1 MISSWELIINL
12 WGCKM
17 KYEEIYNMIRMIC
30 GSLLMVGMFA
40 IPSCEDDRVEEEV
53 VLEPNMQMWVN
64 GDPIDPF
71 TYYGSITTFGQKK
84 LGEDGKIKKLLVFH
98 FQREVGRVLPT
109 LEHYA
114 TIWYDE
120 DAEDNSNLID
130 PGMYLNYGAEDTL
143 DREQSINLE
152 IIGSQDYT
160 NFGQAEITK
169 IEDNKVSGVVNGQFY
184 NPYRDELQ
192 IALLVFD
199 NIEIGMDPEG
209 TFYDGE

>member
-1 MISSWELIINL
+1 
-12 WGCKM
+12 M
-17 KYEEIYNMIRMIC
+17 KHEEIYNIVRMIC

-40 IPSCEDDRVEEEV
+40 IPSCEDNKVEEEV

-64 GDPIDPF
+64 GDPINPY
-71 TYYGSITTFGQKK
+71 TYYGSITTFGKK
-84 LGEDGKIKKLLVFH
+84 ELGEDGKIKKLLVFH

-130 PGMYLNYGAEDTL
+130 PGLYLNYGSEDTL

-209 TFYDGE
+209 TFYDDE

>member
-1 MISSWELIINL
+1 MV
-12 WGCKM
+12 
-17 KYEEIYNMIRMIC
+17 RVIC
-30 GSLLMVGMFA
+30 GSLLMAIMFMM
-40 IPSCEDDRVEEEV
+40 PSCEDNVVEEEV

-130 PGMYLNYGAEDTL
+130 PGLYLNYGPEDTL

-169 IEDNKVSGVVNGQFY
+169 IEDNKVSGIINGQFY

-209 TFYDGE
+209 TFYDDE

>member
-1 MISSWELIINL
+1 
-12 WGCKM
+12 M
-17 KYEEIYNMIRMIC
+17 KYYEIYNNVRLFC
-30 GSLLMVGMFA
+30 LMGILSVFTL
-40 IPSCEDDRVEEEV
+40 SCEDTRVEEEV
-53 VLEPNMQMWVN
+53 ILEPSMQMWVN
-64 GDPIDPF
+64 GEPIDPF
-71 TYYGSITTFGQKK
+71 TYYGSITTFGSKS

-114 TIWYDE
+114 TIWYNHN
-120 DAEDNSNLID
+120 AEDNNDLID
-130 PGMYLNYGAEDTL
+130 AGMYLNYGAEDTL
-143 DREQSINLE
+143 DRDKTINLE

-169 IEDNKVSGVVNGQFY
+169 VEDNKVSGIVNGQFY

-209 TFYDGE
+209 TFYTGE

>member
-1 MISSWELIINL
+1 
-12 WGCKM
+12 M
-17 KYEEIYNMIRMIC
+17 KYYEIYNNIRLFC
-30 GSLLMVGMFA
+30 LMGILSVFTL
-40 IPSCEDDRVEEEV
+40 SCEDNRIADEV
-53 VLEPNMQMWVN
+53 VLEPSMKMWVN
-64 GDPIDPF
+64 GDPIDPY
-71 TYYGSITTFGQKK
+71 TYYGSITTFGSKS

-120 DAEDNSNLID
+120 DGEDNSNLID
-130 PGMYLNYGAEDTL
+130 PGMYLNYGPEDTE
-143 DREQSINLE
+143 DRDKTINLE

-160 NFGQAEITK
+160 DFGQAEITK
-169 IEDNKVSGVVNGQFY
+169 NEDNKISGIVNGQFY

-209 TFYDGE
+209 TFYDDE

>member
-1 MISSWELIINL
+1 
-12 WGCKM
+12 M
-17 KYEEIYNMIRMIC
+17 KYYEIYNNVRLFC
-30 GSLLMVGMFA
+30 LMGILSIFTL
-40 IPSCEDDRVEEEV
+40 SCEDKVVEEEV
-53 VLEPNMQMWVN
+53 VLEPSMEMWVN

-71 TYYGSITTFGQKK
+71 TYYGSITTFGQKT

-114 TIWYDE
+114 TIWYDN
-120 DAEDNSNLID
+120 DAEDNSDLID
-130 PGMYLNYGAEDTL
+130 AGMYLNYGAEDTL
-143 DREQSINLE
+143 DRDKTINLE

-169 IEDNKVSGVVNGQFY
+169 VEDGKVSGIVNGQFY

-209 TFYDGE
+209 TFYTGDD

>member
-1 MISSWELIINL
+1 MV
-12 WGCKM
+12 
-17 KYEEIYNMIRMIC
+17 RVIC
-30 GSLLMVGMFA
+30 GSLLMAIMFMM
-40 IPSCEDDRVEEEV
+40 PSCEDNVVEEEV

-64 GDPIDPF
+64 GDPINPF

-130 PGMYLNYGAEDTL
+130 PGLYLNYGPEDTL

-169 IEDNKVSGVVNGQFY
+169 IEDNKVSGIINGQFY

-209 TFYDGE
+209 TFYDDE

>member
-1 MISSWELIINL
+1 MRH
-12 WGCKM
+12 
-17 KYEEIYNMIRMIC
+17 EEIYNYVRMIC

-40 IPSCEDDRVEEEV
+40 IPSCEDNEVQEEV

-64 GDPIDPF
+64 GDPIDPY
-71 TYYGSITTFGQKK
+71 TYYGSITTFGKK
-84 LGEDGKIKKLLVFH
+84 ELGEDGKIKKLLVFH

-114 TIWYDE
+114 TIWYDN

-130 PGMYLNYGAEDTL
+130 PGMYLNYGSEDTL
-143 DREQSINLE
+143 DRDKTINLE

-169 IEDNKVSGVVNGQFY
+169 VEDNKVSGIVNGQFY

>member
-1 MISSWELIINL
+1 MR
-12 WGCKM
+12 
-17 KYEEIYNMIRMIC
+17 YEEIYNYVRMIC

-40 IPSCEDDRVEEEV
+40 IPSCEDNEVQEEV

-64 GDPIDPF
+64 GDPINPY
-71 TYYGSITTFGQKK
+71 TYYGSITTFGKK
-84 LGEDGKIKKLLVFH
+84 ELGEDGKIKKLLVFH

-120 DAEDNSNLID
+120 DGEDNNNLID
-130 PGMYLNYGAEDTL
+130 AGMYLNYGSEDTL
-143 DREQSINLE
+143 DRDKTINLE

-169 IEDNKVSGVVNGQFY
+169 VEDNKVSGIVNGQFY

-209 TFYDGE
+209 TFYDDE

>member
-1 MISSWELIINL
+1 
-12 WGCKM
+12 M
-17 KYEEIYNMIRMIC
+17 KYYEIYNNVR
-30 GSLLMVGMFA
+30 LFFLMGILSIFT
-40 IPSCEDDRVEEEV
+40 ISCEDKVVEEEV
-53 VLEPNMQMWVN
+53 VLEPSMQMWVN
-64 GDPIDPF
+64 GDPINPF

-98 FQREVGRVLPT
+98 FQREVGRVLPE

-120 DAEDNSNLID
+120 DGEDDNNLID
-130 PGMYLNYGAEDTL
+130 QGMYLNYGAEDTL
-143 DREQSINLE
+143 SREQSINLE

-209 TFYDGE
+209 TFYDDE

>member
-1 MISSWELIINL
+1 MGILAVFTL
-12 WGCKM
+12 
-17 KYEEIYNMIRMIC
+17 
-30 GSLLMVGMFA
+30 
-40 IPSCEDDRVEEEV
+40 SCEDNRVEEQTV
-53 VLEPNMQMWVN
+53 SEPSMQMWVN
-64 GDPIDPF
+64 GDQIDPF

-120 DAEDNSNLID
+120 DAEDDGNLID
-130 PGMYLNYGAEDTL
+130 EGLYLNYGNQDTL
-143 DREQSINLE
+143 NREQSINLE

-160 NFGQAEITK
+160 DFGQAEITK
-169 IEDNKVSGVVNGQFY
+169 VEDNKVSGMVNGQFY

-192 IALLVFD
+192 IALLIFD

-209 TFYDGE
+209 TFYTGGN

>member
-1 MISSWELIINL
+1 
-12 WGCKM
+12 M
-17 KYEEIYNMIRMIC
+17 KHEEIYNYVRMIC
-30 GSLLMVGMFA
+30 GSLLMVGMFM
-40 IPSCEDDRVEEEV
+40 IPSCEDNTVEEESS
-53 VLEPNMQMWVN
+53 EPMMQLWVN
-64 GDPIDPF
+64 GDPINPF
-71 TYYGSITTFGQKK
+71 TYYGQINIY
-84 LGEDGKIKKLLVFH
+84 GEKTVSDDGTIKKLLVMH
-98 FQREVGRVLPT
+98 FQREVGRVLPE

-120 DAEDNSNLID
+120 DGEDDNNLID
-130 PGMYLNYGAEDTL
+130 QGMYLNYGAEDTL
-143 DREQSINLE
+143 SREQSINLE

-209 TFYDGE
+209 TFYDDE

>member
-1 MISSWELIINL
+1 MV
-12 WGCKM
+12 
-17 KYEEIYNMIRMIC
+17 RVIC
-30 GSLLMVGMFA
+30 GSLLIAIMFMM
-40 IPSCEDDRVEEEV
+40 PSCEDNVVEEEV
-53 VLEPNMQMWVN
+53 VLEPSMQMWVN

-143 DREQSINLE
+143 DRDKTINLE

-209 TFYDGE
+209 TFYDDE

>member
-1 MISSWELIINL
+1 
-12 WGCKM
+12 M
-17 KYEEIYNMIRMIC
+17 KYYEIYNNVRLFC
-30 GSLLMVGMFA
+30 LMGILSVFTL
-40 IPSCEDDRVEEEV
+40 SCEDTRVEEEV
-53 VLEPNMQMWVN
+53 VLEPSMQMWVN

-71 TYYGSITTFGQKK
+71 TYYGSITTFGSKS

-114 TIWYDE
+114 TIWYDN
-120 DAEDNSNLID
+120 DAEDNNNLID
-130 PGMYLNYGAEDTL
+130 KGMYLNYGAEDTL
-143 DREQSINLE
+143 DRDKTINLE

-169 IEDNKVSGVVNGQFY
+169 VEDGRVSGIVNGQFY

-209 TFYDGE
+209 TFYTGE

>member
-1 MISSWELIINL
+1 MV
-12 WGCKM
+12 
-17 KYEEIYNMIRMIC
+17 RVIC
-30 GSLLMVGMFA
+30 GSLLMAIMFMM
-40 IPSCEDDRVEEEV
+40 PSCEDNRVEEEV

-130 PGMYLNYGAEDTL
+130 PGLYLNYGPEDTL
-143 DREQSINLE
+143 DREQTINLE

-169 IEDNKVSGVVNGQFY
+169 IEDNKVSGIINGQFY

-209 TFYDGE
+209 TFYDDE

>member
-1 MISSWELIINL
+1 MGILAVFTL
-12 WGCKM
+12 
-17 KYEEIYNMIRMIC
+17 
-30 GSLLMVGMFA
+30 
-40 IPSCEDDRVEEEV
+40 SCEDNRVEEQTV
-53 VLEPNMQMWVN
+53 SEPSMQMWVN
-64 GDPIDPF
+64 GDQIDPF

-120 DAEDNSNLID
+120 DAEDDGNLID
-130 PGMYLNYGAEDTL
+130 EGLYLNYGNEDTL
-143 DREQSINLE
+143 NREQSINLE

-160 NFGQAEITK
+160 DFGQAEITK
-169 IEDNKVSGVVNGQFY
+169 VEDNKVSGMVNGQFY

-192 IALLVFD
+192 IALLIFD

-209 TFYDGE
+209 TFYTGEN

>member
-1 MISSWELIINL
+1 
-12 WGCKM
+12 M
-17 KYEEIYNMIRMIC
+17 KHEEIYNIVRMIC

-40 IPSCEDDRVEEEV
+40 IPSCEDNRVEEEV

-64 GDPIDPF
+64 GDPIDPY

-114 TIWYDE
+114 TIWYDH

-143 DREQSINLE
+143 DRDKTINLE

-169 IEDNKVSGVVNGQFY
+169 VEDNKVSGIVNGQFY

-209 TFYDGE
+209 TFYDDE

>member
-1 MISSWELIINL
+1 MTHE
-12 WGCKM
+12 K
-17 KYEEIYNMIRMIC
+17 IYNTVKAIC
-30 GSLLMVGMFA
+30 GSLLMVTMFML
-40 IPSCEDDRVEEEV
+40 PSCEDNVVEEEV
-53 VLEPNMQMWVN
+53 VLEPSMQMWVN

-71 TYYGSITTFGQKK
+71 TYYGSVTTFGQKT

-98 FQREVGRVLPT
+98 FQREVGRVLPE

-114 TIWYDE
+114 TIWYDH

-143 DREQSINLE
+143 DREQTINLE

-169 IEDNKVSGVVNGQFY
+169 IEDNKVSGIVNGQFY

-209 TFYDGE
+209 TFYTGD

>member
-1 MISSWELIINL
+1 
-12 WGCKM
+12 M
-17 KYEEIYNMIRMIC
+17 KYYEIYNNVR
-30 GSLLMVGMFA
+30 LFFLMGILSIFTL
-40 IPSCEDDRVEEEV
+40 SCEDKVVEEEV
-53 VLEPNMQMWVN
+53 VLEPSMEMWVN

-71 TYYGSITTFGQKK
+71 TYYGSITTFGQKT

-114 TIWYDE
+114 TIWYDN
-120 DAEDNSNLID
+120 DAEDNSDLID
-130 PGMYLNYGAEDTL
+130 AGMYLNYGAEDTL
-143 DREQSINLE
+143 DRDKTINLE

-169 IEDNKVSGVVNGQFY
+169 VEDNKVSGIVNGQFY

-209 TFYDGE
+209 TFYTGE

>member
-1 MISSWELIINL
+1 
-12 WGCKM
+12 M
-17 KYEEIYNMIRMIC
+17 KHEEIYNYVRMIC

-40 IPSCEDDRVEEEV
+40 IPSCEDKVVEEV
-53 VLEPNMQMWVN
+53 VLEPSMEMWVN

-71 TYYGSITTFGQKK
+71 TYYGSITTFGQKT

-114 TIWYDE
+114 TIWYDN
-120 DAEDNSNLID
+120 DAEDNNNLID
-130 PGMYLNYGAEDTL
+130 KGMYLNYGAEDTL
-143 DREQSINLE
+143 DRDKTINLE

-169 IEDNKVSGVVNGQFY
+169 VEDNKVSGVVNGQFY
-184 NPYRDELQ
+184 NPYRDEMQ

>member
-1 MISSWELIINL
+1 
-12 WGCKM
+12 M
-17 KYEEIYNMIRMIC
+17 KHEEIYNTVRMIC
-30 GSLLMVGMFA
+30 GSLLMVTMFMM
-40 IPSCEDDRVEEEV
+40 PSCEDNRVEEEV
-53 VLEPNMQMWVN
+53 VLEPNMEMWVN

-71 TYYGSITTFGQKK
+71 TYYGSVTTFGQKT

-98 FQREVGRVLPT
+98 FQREVGRVLPE

-114 TIWYDE
+114 TIWYDH

-143 DREQSINLE
+143 DREQTINLE

-169 IEDNKVSGVVNGQFY
+169 IEDNKVSGIVNGQFY

-209 TFYDGE
+209 TFYTGD

>member
-1 MISSWELIINL
+1 MV
-12 WGCKM
+12 
-17 KYEEIYNMIRMIC
+17 RVIC
-30 GSLLMVGMFA
+30 GSLLMAIMFMM
-40 IPSCEDDRVEEEV
+40 PSCEDNVVEEEV

-130 PGMYLNYGAEDTL
+130 PGLYLNYGPEDTL

-209 TFYDGE
+209 TFYDDE

>member
-1 MISSWELIINL
+1 
-12 WGCKM
+12 M
-17 KYEEIYNMIRMIC
+17 KHEEIYNTVRMIC

-40 IPSCEDDRVEEEV
+40 IPSCEDNEVQEEV

-64 GDPIDPF
+64 GDPINPY
-71 TYYGSITTFGQKK
+71 TYYGSITTFGKK
-84 LGEDGKIKKLLVFH
+84 ELGEDGKIKKLLVFH

-114 TIWYDE
+114 TIWYDH

-143 DREQSINLE
+143 DRDKTINLE

-169 IEDNKVSGVVNGQFY
+169 VEDNKVSGIVNGQFY

>member
-1 MISSWELIINL
+1 
-12 WGCKM
+12 M
-17 KYEEIYNMIRMIC
+17 KHEEIYNIVRMIC

-53 VLEPNMQMWVN
+53 VLEPNMEMWVN

-98 FQREVGRVLPT
+98 FQREVGRVLPE

-114 TIWYDE
+114 TIWYDH
-120 DAEDNSNLID
+120 DAEDNSDLID
-130 PGMYLNYGAEDTL
+130 PGMYLNYGSEDTL
-143 DREQSINLE
+143 DREQTINLE

-209 TFYDGE
+209 TFYDDE

>member
-1 MISSWELIINL
+1 
-12 WGCKM
+12 M
-17 KYEEIYNMIRMIC
+17 KYYEIYNNVRLFC
-30 GSLLMVGMFA
+30 LMGILSVFTL
-40 IPSCEDDRVEEEV
+40 SCEDTRVEEEV
-53 VLEPNMQMWVN
+53 VLEPSMQMWVN

-71 TYYGSITTFGQKK
+71 TYYGSITTFGSKS

-114 TIWYDE
+114 TIWYDHN
-120 DAEDNSNLID
+120 AEDNNNLID
-130 PGMYLNYGAEDTL
+130 VGMYLNYGAEDTL
-143 DREQSINLE
+143 DRDKTINLE

-169 IEDNKVSGVVNGQFY
+169 VEDNKVSGIVNGQFY

-209 TFYDGE
+209 TFYTGE

>member
-1 MISSWELIINL
+1 
-12 WGCKM
+12 M
-17 KYEEIYNMIRMIC
+17 KHEEIYNYVRMIC

-40 IPSCEDDRVEEEV
+40 IPSCEDNRVEEEV

-130 PGMYLNYGAEDTL
+130 PGLYLNYGSEDTL

>member
-1 MISSWELIINL
+1 
-12 WGCKM
+12 M
-17 KYEEIYNMIRMIC
+17 KYYEIYNNVRLFC
-30 GSLLMVGMFA
+30 LMGILSVFTL
-40 IPSCEDDRVEEEV
+40 SCEDTRVEEEV
-53 VLEPNMQMWVN
+53 VLEPSMQMWVN

-71 TYYGSITTFGQKK
+71 TYYGSITTFGSKS

-114 TIWYDE
+114 TIWYNHN
-120 DAEDNSNLID
+120 AEDNNDLID
-130 PGMYLNYGAEDTL
+130 AGMYLNYGAEDTL
-143 DREQSINLE
+143 DRDKTINLE

-169 IEDNKVSGVVNGQFY
+169 VEDNKVSGIVNGQFY

-209 TFYDGE
+209 TFYTGE

>member
-1 MISSWELIINL
+1 
-12 WGCKM
+12 M
-17 KYEEIYNMIRMIC
+17 KYYEIYNYVK
-30 GSLLMVGMFA
+30 LLCFMGILAVCTL
-40 IPSCEDDRVEEEV
+40 SCEDNRIEEQT
-53 VLEPNMQMWVN
+53 LSEPSMQMWVN
-64 GDPIDPF
+64 GDQIDPF

-120 DAEDNSNLID
+120 DAEDDGNLID
-130 PGMYLNYGAEDTL
+130 QGLYLNYGNEDTL
-143 DREQSINLE
+143 NREQSINLE

-160 NFGQAEITK
+160 DFGQAEITK
-169 IEDNKVSGVVNGQFY
+169 VEENKVSGMVNGQFY

-192 IALLVFD
+192 IALLIFD

>member
-1 MISSWELIINL
+1 MGILSVFTL
-12 WGCKM
+12 
-17 KYEEIYNMIRMIC
+17 
-30 GSLLMVGMFA
+30 
-40 IPSCEDDRVEEEV
+40 SCEDNQVEDQTV
-53 VLEPNMQMWVN
+53 SEPSMQMWVN
-64 GDPIDPF
+64 GDQIDPF

-120 DAEDNSNLID
+120 DAEDDGNLID
-130 PGMYLNYGAEDTL
+130 EGLYLNYGNEDTL
-143 DREQSINLE
+143 NREQSINLE

-160 NFGQAEITK
+160 DFGQAEITK
-169 IEDNKVSGVVNGQFY
+169 VEDNKVSGMVNGQFY

-192 IALLVFD
+192 IALLIFD